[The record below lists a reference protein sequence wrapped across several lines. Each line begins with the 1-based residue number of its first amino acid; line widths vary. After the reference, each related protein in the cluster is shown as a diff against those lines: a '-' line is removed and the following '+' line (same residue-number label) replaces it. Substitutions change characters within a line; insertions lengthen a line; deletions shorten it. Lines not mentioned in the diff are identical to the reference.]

1 MKKILLLFVIYS
13 VLISCSD
20 TMAKYEPYEGEAL
33 PDMTQDNYEH
43 YIYKNN
49 HKYLSTFITHANFYE
64 TENRISCKGLTATVY
79 NSKNEITTVIT
90 SDTGEINQKKKQVEF
105 TGSVVIKSYENET
118 TLSTEKLF
126 LDYKQNKMFNDVP
139 VSIMKDN
146 GSTLNANS
154 MRADIQTKKSNFTD
168 MHIIYYYDTDEKN
181 KNDDNDDE

>member
-1 MKKILLLFVIYS
+1 MKKNLFLFFVLFVIF
-13 VLISCSD
+13 SCSD

-49 HKYLSTFITHANFYE
+49 HKYLSTFITHADFYE
-64 TENRISCKGLTATVY
+64 TENRISCKGLSATVY

-90 SDTGEINQKKKQVEF
+90 SETGEINQKNKQVEF

-118 TLSTEKLF
+118 TMSTEKLV
-126 LDYKQNKMFNDVP
+126 LDYKNNKMFNDVP
-139 VSIMKDN
+139 ITIMKDN
-146 GSTLNANS
+146 GSSLSANS

-181 KNDDNDDE
+181 PTTNDDE